1 MKYLVAIET
10 IQLVETDAETEDAA
24 IELVKQKINYKP
36 TDAAK
41 INIVKE
47 AIYNE
52 EKTIYEIK
60 E

>member
-36 TDAAK
+36 TDATK
-41 INIVKE
+41 ISIVKE